1 MLWPRDSH
9 GPCSL
14 SLVVT
19 HVQWAVSDQGQQA
32 SGRHALCRLRC
43 PPPNPCRR
51 MAPRRSSLTSVV
63 VPPRRHAK
71 LGTPRP
77 RPDGRMTRSR
87 FVGRYRS
94 SCLLHPRPRTRDN
107 PWGQGPLL
115 WAFSSPP
122 LQDLFCQLGQAIY
135 RSPRLAIQV
144 SAHPSC
150 WCHALIEYITRDSP
164 HHRPPTHH
172 LPSDILITY
181 RCKLGPYA
189 VFPTRTVHH
198 NQPQTR
204 QQSRISSS
212 HRLIIVPLSIPPTR
226 DTARESF
233 SREPIHTPSP

>member
-122 LQDLFCQLGQAIY
+122 PPGPLLSVGPSYI
-135 RSPRLAIQV
+135 SLAP
-144 SAHPSC
+144 SRHPSVC
-150 WCHALIEYITRDSP
+150 PSLLLVPCTHRIHHSRLSPPSTAHA
-164 HHRPPTHH
+164 PPT
-172 LPSDILITY
+172 
-181 RCKLGPYA
+181 
-189 VFPTRTVHH
+189 V
-198 NQPQTR
+198 
-204 QQSRISSS
+204 
-212 HRLIIVPLSIPPTR
+212 
-226 DTARESF
+226 
-233 SREPIHTPSP
+233 